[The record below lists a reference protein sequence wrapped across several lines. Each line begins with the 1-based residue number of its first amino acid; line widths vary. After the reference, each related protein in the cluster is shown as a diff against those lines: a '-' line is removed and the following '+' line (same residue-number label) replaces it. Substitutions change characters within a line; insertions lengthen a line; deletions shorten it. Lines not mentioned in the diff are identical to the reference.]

1 MPKKFSYT
9 KCIQK
14 VNELISPSETKLP
27 IIDKKS
33 TIMANIN
40 KYVRENI
47 PPMLY
52 RYTSIDLDRIP
63 NILKGEI
70 YLLPAAKMNDVFE
83 AAPYGECSPPNINA
97 QEINRCQEELY
108 LKSFTYAQN
117 NILMWSHYG
126 DSNKG
131 ICIGYDFRE
140 ASNDVVRHLYPVQY
154 SDTRFSDVIAQNIAS
169 HPFLCLRKSKCWE
182 YEKEFRLIYPKHE
195 IPDDQI
201 IFLNCIKEVQ
211 FGCHVPQQQIDMI
224 KELVAGTI
232 IKLYRTRQKE
242 HSFELTKEEL

>member
-1 MPKKFSYT
+1 MPEEFNYA
-9 KCIQK
+9 KCMKK
-14 VNELISPSETKLP
+14 VNALISPNKTELP
-27 IIDKKS
+27 SVSMKS
-33 TIMANIN
+33 NIMADIN

-52 RYTSIDLDRIP
+52 RYTSIDLNRIP

-70 YLLPAAKMNDVFE
+70 YLLSAAKMNDVFE

-108 LKSFTYAQN
+108 LKSFTYAKN
-117 NILMWSHYG
+117 DILMWSHYG

-140 ASNDVVRHLYPVQY
+140 ARNDVVRHLYPVQY
-154 SDTRFSDVIAQNIAS
+154 SNTRFSDSIAQNIAS
-169 HPFLCLRKSKCWE
+169 HPFLCIRKSIYWE
-182 YEKEFRLIYPKHE
+182 YEKEFRLIYPKRE

-224 KELVAGTI
+224 KKLVAGKN
-232 IKLYRTRQKE
+232 IKLYRTMQKE
-242 HSFELTKEEL
+242 HSFELTREEL

>member
-1 MPKKFSYT
+1 MPEEFNYVKCMKK
-9 KCIQK
+9 
-14 VNELISPSETKLP
+14 VDALISPYKTELP
-27 IIDKKS
+27 SVTIKS
-33 TIMANIN
+33 DIMADIN
-40 KYVRENI
+40 KYVRKNI

-52 RYTSIDLDRIP
+52 RYTSMSINTISS
-63 NILKGEI
+63 ILEENV
-70 YLLPAAKMNDVFE
+70 YMLPASKMNDVFE

-108 LKSFTYAQN
+108 LKAFTYSQN
-117 NILMWSHYG
+117 SILMWSHYG

-140 ASNDVVRHLYPVQY
+140 ASEDIVQHLYPVQY

-169 HPFLCLRKSKCWE
+169 HPFLCLRKSKCWK
-182 YEKEFRLIYPKHE
+182 YEKEFRLIYPKDE

-224 KELVAGTI
+224 KELVAGKN
-232 IKLYRTRQKE
+232 IKLYRTRLKE
-242 HSFELTKEEL
+242 HSFELTREEL